1 MKVFVNLCLIAIC
14 ATSLIIAGC
23 SATASLNKIQ
33 TSNNYTNKLPL
44 KAAVYI
50 PSELSNRE
58 VITSPSTATCSVWK
72 AKVNSGNGY
81 YTAIESGL
89 SAAIQVVNVVNTA
102 PSPELAKTGGYDLL
116 VTVNL
121 ANENSSVAVNPSV
134 FSSTINSQ
142 FQVSF
147 SLIFSD
153 RNGQSL
159 YSLHCQRIWF

>member
-1 MKVFVNLCLIAIC
+1 MSAARIVYMELAARRRSLASGPLGRSELTVHPNHSDHAFPITKIGEYIMKVFVNLCLIAIC

-58 VITSPSTATCSVWK
+58 VITSPSTATCSMWK

-89 SAAIQVVNVVNTA
+89 SAAIQVVDVG
-102 PSPELAKTGGYDLL
+102 EYC
-116 VTVNL
+116 
-121 ANENSSVAVNPSV
+121 
-134 FSSTINSQ
+134 
-142 FQVSF
+142 SF
-147 SLIFSD
+147 S
-153 RNGQSL
+153 
-159 YSLHCQRIWF
+159 RISQDGRIRPIGDS